1 MNLKN
6 VLKYFI
12 YGPEILQWYRL
23 STWLWGKGRLC
34 RIVSVIYKR
43 KINVRFSCFL
53 SPQAQIGEG
62 LKLPHPVGIV
72 IGDGVQI
79 GKRVI
84 IYQGVTIG
92 AGRVGEGVNGLY
104 PKIGNDVII
113 YAGAKVIG
121 NINIG
126 DGAVIGANAV
136 VIADVPKGGVV
147 VGVPARLVGK
157 SQ

>member
-12 YGPEILQWYRL
+12 YGPEILQWHRL

-72 IGDGVQI
+72 IGD
-79 GKRVI
+79 
-84 IYQGVTIG
+84 GVTIG